1 MNVRLVGSAAGVG
14 VAGVAVA
21 VFALVG
27 GSDAKQAPKVQSPVA
42 QTVSSPAPT
51 TSAAASSAVPVVV
64 KPVVKRQ
71 VVVSSSVQV
80 QSAPAPV
87 RRVAAVTQPTV
98 DPTTPDAPVSVTD
111 PATQAGGGAPLPT
124 LAPVIMPPSRPVAV
138 PSMPKGPGSPGG
150 PTPTS

>member
-42 QTVSSPAPT
+42 QIVTSSPAASS
-51 TSAAASSAVPVVV
+51 SAAAPVVAV
-64 KPVVKRQ
+64 KPVVKPVRRL
-71 VVVSSSVQV
+71 VVSSSVQV

-98 DPTTPDAPVSVTD
+98 DPTTPDAPVPVTD